1 MKTEAVVTHG
11 PARAPGAAD
20 IQKLPRGAGID
31 PPWSLQKERGL
42 MDTLI
47 SDFWLSEVFQA
58 PRPWCCCGCHGT
70 LGQRGPTRAAGAGL
84 AATPLP
90 QHGRKVQE
98 LEGARHMAGRGP
110 ARAGLMTHPCGFGQA
125 AGLSHSRRDKRLPSK
140 NPPAGALWA
149 AWVRHVCGVRPTEVG
164 RGLRGPIPA
173 PETCSLGGE
182 VPWPVVHTR
191 D

>member
-1 MKTEAVVTHG
+1 MALTCSLPTPTTPRSS
-11 PARAPGAAD
+11 PAPSLALSFPRTLRSQRAANSA
-20 IQKLPRGAGID
+20 RGAFYINGKV
-31 PPWSLQKERGL
+31 WARG
-42 MDTLI
+42 
-47 SDFWLSEVFQA
+47 
-58 PRPWCCCGCHGT
+58 
-70 LGQRGPTRAAGAGL
+70 
-84 AATPLP
+84 
-90 QHGRKVQE
+90 
-98 LEGARHMAGRGP
+98 GRGP